1 MANLTVDTI
10 HDTMPRGTGGR
21 MSFVAADGVTF
32 FAGGLVGTNAAGFL
46 AKWADTA
53 GHKFEGVCLEGAVG
67 DGSTIWARVDVSG
80 LELLNVAV
88 ASAVQGSLN
97 SLVHCT
103 TDNAADFSLVA
114 GSNVKAVGRVSK
126 FRSAGYADVLL
137 YTPQEHDALN

>member
-1 MANLTVDTI
+1 MSNITASTI
-10 HDTMPRGTGGR
+10 YEHKPRGTTR
-21 MSFVAADGVTF
+21 RYLVKSGVTLY
-32 FAGGLVGTNAAGFL
+32 AGALVGTDANGFL
-46 AKWADTA
+46 DKWADTA

-103 TDNAADFSLVA
+103 TDNAADFSLTA